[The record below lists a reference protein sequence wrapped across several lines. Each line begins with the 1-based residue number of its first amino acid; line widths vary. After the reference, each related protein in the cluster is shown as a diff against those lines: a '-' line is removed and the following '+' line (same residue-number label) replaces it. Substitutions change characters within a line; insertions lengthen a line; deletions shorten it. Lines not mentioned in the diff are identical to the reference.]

1 MEGKITSFL
10 CNILGNLGSENL
22 TLSFP
27 SFNFNSRFD
36 RLINRTSFRAEFLR
50 QESSVIRN
58 VVRNDAIRRYH
69 KS

>member
-10 CNILGNLGSENL
+10 GNILGNLGSENL

-50 QESSVIRN
+50 IER
-58 VVRNDAIRRYH
+58 DT
-69 KS
+69 K